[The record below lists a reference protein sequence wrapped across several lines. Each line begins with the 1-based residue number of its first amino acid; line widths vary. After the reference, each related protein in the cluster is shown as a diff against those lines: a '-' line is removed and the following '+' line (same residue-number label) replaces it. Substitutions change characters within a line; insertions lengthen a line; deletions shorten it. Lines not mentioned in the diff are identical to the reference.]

1 MRLPAAS
8 TAAVLAVTAG
18 CLGLVV
24 MVGWLAHI
32 PVLVDFGV
40 GRRAMPF
47 DAELGLA
54 LAGFTWACVAGGD
67 RGAARAAP
75 IVGGGLVALGLLI
88 LAEIAFGLELSVDL
102 PGRHAGMALNPRHP
116 GRLSAPTC
124 SWFVLFGAFLLLFQA
139 RGRRW
144 AALCLE
150 PLAFILLLI
159 SMIGLISNWLSI
171 EDLYRWRDSPRMALP
186 TAVGLTLMS
195 ASAWVGLRHD
205 SRIQQLYAT
214 REEWILTIL
223 AGEILILMAFIGGL
237 AGFAAL
243 QHSLEAQ
250 LSESLRLN
258 LANRAQTF
266 DTLLTGSV
274 QTAAVLASRA
284 ALVRSVQRAA
294 DDGDPE
300 ATAEL
305 ESSARGFLLL
315 GFKHIAYRDRT
326 GRVLAQAG
334 DDARDPGVALL
345 LPNDARLAWDERGF
359 VLHHRLAMRAGQDAV
374 GWLETTQ
381 YLPQLTDGYRDMGTL
396 GQTADSLLCAR
407 TGGTGGDGLMCFP
420 GRNAAEVALHAGPVD
435 ADDPLVLALAGGHGM
450 ARFIDARREQVIA
463 AYSPVGA
470 LGLGL
475 MLKVDLR
482 ELYAPVRR
490 ELEHVL
496 PLLLGLVLLGTLV
509 LSSQVTPLASR
520 LRRLATLDGL
530 TGVLNR
536 ATYLRLSEHELDVAK
551 RRHQPV
557 AIVMLD
563 ADHFKKVNDTYGHDV
578 GDEVL
583 KLLSATCRSALRAV
597 DVIGRLGG
605 EEFALTL
612 PDTSLEGA
620 RLVADR
626 LRQRIAELEVK
637 TKKGRLSF
645 TVSIGIA
652 GYPGH
657 LAPGGT
663 SSGAASGGAAS
674 GAPGASDT
682 ADDVASLLKTADE
695 ALYVAKGSGRNRVV
709 IAAPRVAEA
718 AE

>member
-1 MRLPAAS
+1 
-8 TAAVLAVTAG
+8 
-18 CLGLVV
+18 
-24 MVGWLAHI
+24 
-32 PVLVDFGV
+32 
-40 GRRAMPF
+40 
-47 DAELGLA
+47 
-54 LAGFTWACVAGGD
+54 
-67 RGAARAAP
+67 
-75 IVGGGLVALGLLI
+75 
-88 LAEIAFGLELSVDL
+88 
-102 PGRHAGMALNPRHP
+102 
-116 GRLSAPTC
+116 
-124 SWFVLFGAFLLLFQA
+124 
-139 RGRRW
+139 
-144 AALCLE
+144 
-150 PLAFILLLI
+150 
-159 SMIGLISNWLSI
+159 
-171 EDLYRWRDSPRMALP
+171 
-186 TAVGLTLMS
+186 
-195 ASAWVGLRHD
+195 
-205 SRIQQLYAT
+205 
-214 REEWILTIL
+214 
-223 AGEILILMAFIGGL
+223 
-237 AGFAAL
+237 
-243 QHSLEAQ
+243 
-250 LSESLRLN
+250 
-258 LANRAQTF
+258 
-266 DTLLTGSV
+266 
-274 QTAAVLASRA
+274 
-284 ALVRSVQRAA
+284 
-294 DDGDPE
+294 
-300 ATAEL
+300 
-305 ESSARGFLLL
+305 
-315 GFKHIAYRDRT
+315 
-326 GRVLAQAG
+326 
-334 DDARDPGVALL
+334 
-345 LPNDARLAWDERGF
+345 
-359 VLHHRLAMRAGQDAV
+359 
-374 GWLETTQ
+374 
-381 YLPQLTDGYRDMGTL
+381 
-396 GQTADSLLCAR
+396 
-407 TGGTGGDGLMCFP
+407 MCFP

-463 AYSPVGA
+463 AYSPVGT

-557 AIVMLD
+557 AIAMLD

-583 KLLSATCRSALRAV
+583 RLLSATCRSALRAV

-637 TKKGRLSF
+637 TKKGPLTF

-657 LAPGGT
+657 LAPSGT
-663 SSGAASGGAAS
+663 SGGAASGGASS